1 MGKVEISARINNLDL
16 AAVKAVPDNPL
27 SLIALV
33 PAVEISGIMLDYR
46 DNSLTQR
53 LIELGARQSGQ
64 RSEQFISAIIEQ
76 LNSEIRRQN
85 QPAVRDMLLAFQK
98 FIVNP
103 GHIQV
108 AVSPTRPVPL
118 LTLLMEKDP
127 NETIRVLNVSVNYQ
141 ELKK

>member
-1 MGKVEISARINNLDL
+1 
-16 AAVKAVPDNPL
+16 
-27 SLIALV
+27 
-33 PAVEISGIMLDYR
+33 MLDYQ

-64 RSEQFISAIIEQ
+64 RSEQFVSAITEQ
-76 LNSEIRRQN
+76 LNSEIQRQT
-85 QPAVRDMLLAFQK
+85 QPAVKDMLLAFQK
-98 FIVNP
+98 FIVKP

-127 NETIRVLNVSVNYQ
+127 NEIIRVLNVSVNYQ